1 METQRRRDDGSQQ
14 VFTRENSWTGMENKD
29 RNEAM
34 VVDTSGTTQTR
45 KRYDRLARWYDLL
58 EALMES
64 WRFAAWRARLKDKIR
79 GPSVLEV
86 GVGTGKNMRFYP
98 PGLSVKGID
107 LSPRMLERAQKRTA
121 VLGLDVELTEMDVQ
135 DLQFPDHMFDTIFA
149 TFVFCSVPDPVLG
162 LKELRRVCK
171 PDGRLILLEHMR
183 PGNALLGLLF
193 DVFNPM
199 VVRMMGANINRRT
212 MDNIHSAG
220 WNIEVEDHL
229 SGDVVRWIEA
239 RP

>member
-1 METQRRRDDGSQQ
+1 MK
-14 VFTRENSWTGMENKD
+14 NKD
-29 RNEAM
+29 QNEVM
-34 VVDTSGTTQTR
+34 VVDASGTTRTR

-64 WRFAAWRARLKDKIR
+64 WRFAGWRGRLKEKIR
-79 GPSVLEV
+79 GSSVLEV

-121 VLGLDVELTEMDVQ
+121 VFGLDVDLREMDVQ
-135 DLQFPDHMFDTIFA
+135 DLQFPDHMFDTVFA

-193 DVFNPM
+193 DVLNPM
-199 VVRMMGANINRRT
+199 VVRMMGANINRKTR
-212 MDNIHSAG
+212 DLIRRAG
-220 WNIEVEDHL
+220 WQIVLEEQL
-229 SGDVVRWIEA
+229 SSDIVWWIEA
-239 RP
+239 HP